1 MPLYTPGRR
10 RAILLLLLTSI
21 LLLTLDLRG
30 NAVFDAARTGF
41 NRFMDPLQSAADV
54 GTRPVRNAWHGIVD
68 YPELRDENERLQA
81 ELDAQRGDQIAAQA
95 AIQDYQALLATND
108 LPALGNYP
116 TVTAMVVGK
125 SPSNFDQVVEI
136 NKGRDDHLEVG
147 MAVTTSAGLVGKIT
161 TPLLSD
167 RAYVMLVTDPRYHIA
182 AKVVAAT
189 PPETTTTTTT
199 PPPTVPGAPAPP
211 PAPPA
216 SSVVPPSSVAPPSSA
231 PPPTSE
237 PATTVTTTTTVPP
250 TTTTV
255 PLTDPSRRRDTGE
268 LSGQGAETL
277 PHVDLLSE
285 TALSGRIVKGD
296 LVFTAGGN
304 DSLAPPDIPIGTVE
318 NVINRSSS
326 EGPLLEVQPSVEL
339 DRLHFVSII
348 IYRPSAEAPSAVT
361 SQAGGG

>member
-10 RAILLLLLTSI
+10 RAILLLLLTSV

-41 NRFMDPLQSAADV
+41 NKFMDPLQSAADV
-54 GTRPVRNAWHGIVD
+54 ATRPVRNAWHGVVD
-68 YPELRDENERLQA
+68 YPDLKDENERLQA

-95 AIQDYQALLATND
+95 AVQDYQALLATND

-116 TVTAMVVGK
+116 TVTAMVVGE
-125 SPSNFDQVVEI
+125 SPSNLDQVVEI

-147 MAVTTSAGLVGKIT
+147 MAVTTGAGLVGKIT

-182 AKVVAAT
+182 AKVVAGT

-199 PPPTVPGAPAPP
+199 PPSTVPGAPAPP
-211 PAPPA
+211 PPTT
-216 SSVVPPSSVAPPSSA
+216 VAPPPSTILGT
-231 PPPTSE
+231 PPTSE
-237 PATTVTTTTTVPP
+237 PATTTTTVPP

-296 LVFTAGGN
+296 LIFTAGGN
-304 DSLAPPDIPIGTVE
+304 ESLAPPDIPIGTVQ

-326 EGPLLEVQPSVEL
+326 EGPLLEVQPSVDL